1 MFAFRSL
8 QSGVGPPMGGVAG
21 TRSADGRSWCGYVS
35 FDGRAVL
42 RSVDGQARCVVK
54 LTSDQERRN
63 VASDPW
69 KTRCDRL
76 AAFAP
81 CVDVQERD
89 AMRLAVAFENQ
100 VHVLARADDRWI
112 EEARMMLPSRV
123 LSLAWSGDARG
134 MAICDEQGGVSRWTR
149 RASEARWTMRERKEF
164 QTTPQ
169 RCACAQTVVSPVA
182 FHRSG
187 EVVRVWCDDGRVHVL
202 PNTDHALHLA
212 WRHRRRVGT
221 EGLPATSG
229 ALQAWET
236 DEGHQATLLVQQNDG
251 SIRLW
256 MRTNG
261 GFIPSE
267 SLHTE
272 TVTVC
277 WVEPVGE
284 PEHGDLS
291 FVAGINKNGNVQIWV
306 AMGLSRQRGQSV
318 IIAPWK
324 ILHGVF
330 ANHHELEGVALIHAE
345 LCYVSDTKLDRWRDK
360 KMDGQHAVDAQWNL
374 LAMQEDGLLSQVCLQ
389 SSTSGEAESSHR
401 ILQQV
406 QMLVAGHIGDIC
418 SLDTLE
424 GRLAV
429 AVDESGQ
436 ALIWAIPC
444 SVPEP
449 ANAGAQNAPLV
460 CKGRIPGARYV
471 SVVWIEASTRGT
483 TNVGHQQ
490 GSPSKTSSNCTCL
503 LGAASST
510 GVDIYEIWEGCHV
523 HFACHAPYP
532 EKQSKI
538 HTLFTAHGCLCALG
552 QDEVLHVPLV
562 YTWSLEQ
569 NAHHKWICVLQTR
582 HSHFAPLSAW
592 ATVVPPSPFQLVLGH
607 TDGSITLLCLKNN
620 SDGPYQSTNKCGY
633 MQSWDKELQFC
644 WEIVGQ
650 VVTHGSP
657 VSGIAVC
664 PGGGRIAVHFDRL
677 DRIAIL
683 QAEAA
688 SDAIYLH
695 EGEINLEAKVHRGR
709 VHISWLDAG
718 GTYPLLLVGSVNG
731 MVQCFLR
738 CHVQLSPFQPWR
750 CLASYMDGSEN
761 AVGVTWANGGLPI
774 AALGPNLHVLSP
786 HLQILSGRA
795 EVANL
800 LPPGKV
806 HKGVCS
812 IFTAAS
818 ALSGAVP
825 VYFPTVLRKL
835 VVQGSFYY
843 VRSVLRCM
851 LHCLQGG
858 GKIMDGISMESM
870 LRSNSPFAAGTKSG
884 LISAADGSG
893 AEEFTTREA
902 KDLNE
907 LLEDARLRHT
917 GLAQVGLQRD
927 ALLSLQAIA
936 THLAEL
942 DGGSQPMG
950 LDNPGKRFYRTVRA
964 KQIIRQRVT
973 DAIGRQTFKDTVPGS
988 ALAVRAQVGE
998 QPIVVG
1004 MQDAAWAVLSGG
1016 EDLLLNNCIAEQK
1029 QMPWE
1034 VFEGLKGGFWVR
1046 RREFLRSKC
1055 EQFARLKYAKTK
1067 DPEDCVLLYVALRRL
1082 NVLQGLYKVAG
1093 NKKFVEF
1100 FSRDFSLEENR
1111 IAALKNAHALLS
1123 QHRYELAAAFFYLGD
1138 APDHAMTVLAKQA
1151 GQIQLAIVTCRL
1163 WELSGHQQFRT
1174 MLDTVLVPIALA
1186 NGDRWLLSILYLL
1199 KEDAVKAAMCIGRI
1213 NVHSH
1218 ESCRIQ
1224 KGDEFAADY
1233 CQEILGHPLFRIP
1246 KEPMKRATKLAALR
1260 AAFAWEAYGI
1270 PLQALEALRL
1280 WRIGLADASDLAM
1293 QRSGVEAT
1301 DPVVSGVL
1309 DMSAFSMVDYR
1320 SSAKDSP
1327 SEPATPSSF
1336 EEEAFEAEAASEG
1349 YMQTEVQNSILES
1362 WSARLGA
1369 ACLTRP
1375 YATGRVMEEDVPESV
1390 IAADIGPFVNSH
1402 FGIESEIVQMQME
1415 KFTNL
1420 LRSWKIGKVSRHHA
1434 EQFGNINT
1442 SAFSE
1447 NKVGGRQSSLPM
1459 EVSNMEAGHR
1469 ACASAAVKVPDSRR
1483 IQGKFEHPG
1492 EVAHVAGELLYAICS
1507 NPYNTAE
1514 LVVST
1519 DLKGF
1524 VCTNL
1529 STGAHFSS
1537 TASYF
1542 NSFRTYGRIW
1552 RQVNARHL
1560 NIHSERNTDVE
1571 NGPNFRTTCTRTLDS
1586 HPFSDLF
1593 ASGSLAPSSSSNKSV
1608 YLWQFDASVPVQQYC
1623 FPGPSDGAHFSPAA
1637 KVRFDDFGDRLACMT
1652 FCGHVAQWGIANAC
1666 SHASLP
1672 LYMQRVFTGTGRD
1685 LVFIN
1690 GHSSLLAVAGSS
1702 DKGCSLHLLDLL
1714 SPPCKGIVA
1723 SLDVHGGQTRTL
1735 ATWSRSAV
1743 PKFVSGGGTGMIM
1756 AHDIRQ
1762 DGQYLWSTKACDEG
1776 KISCLAVGQ
1785 FELQGAT
1792 RDIVAYGTQSG
1803 SVGVLDAKTG
1813 KSLQDFPGV
1822 HERKTFLNPRGA
1834 HALSVHAV
1842 TDIKAIENEGLVSCG
1857 ADGFVKLFKHV

>member
-8 QSGVGPPMGGVAG
+8 QSGVGPPMGEVAG
-21 TRSADGRSWCGYVS
+21 TRSTDGRSWCGYVS
-35 FDGRAVL
+35 YDGRAVL

-54 LTSDQERRN
+54 LTSDQGRPNESCD
-63 VASDPW
+63 AW

-123 LSLAWSGDARG
+123 SSLDWSGDARG
-134 MAICDEQGGVSRWTR
+134 MAICDDQGGVSRWTR

-164 QTTPQ
+164 QSTPQ

-187 EVVRVWCDDGRVHVL
+187 EVVRVWCDGGRVHVL
-202 PNTDHALHLA
+202 PNTNHAVHLA
-212 WRHRRRVGT
+212 WRHLRKVGK
-221 EGLPATSG
+221 ESVRATSG
-229 ALQAWET
+229 ELQAWET
-236 DEGHQATLLVQQNDG
+236 DEGDRATLLVQQDDG

-256 MRTNG
+256 MRTDDR
-261 GFIPSE
+261 FIPSE
-267 SLHTE
+267 SWPTE

-284 PEHGDLS
+284 PEHEDLS

-306 AMGLSRQRGQSV
+306 AMGLSRQRGQGV
-318 IIAPWK
+318 MIAPWK

-330 ANHHELEGVALIHAE
+330 ANRHELEGAALIHAE
-345 LCYVSDTKLDRWRDK
+345 LCYVSDTNLDRWRDT
-360 KMDGQHAVDAQWNL
+360 KMDGRHAVDAQWSL
-374 LAMQEDGLLSQVCLQ
+374 LAMQEGGLLSHVCLQ
-389 SSTSGEAESSHR
+389 SSTGGEAESSHR
-401 ILQQV
+401 LLHQEH
-406 QMLVAGHIGDIC
+406 MLVAGHVGDIC

-436 ALIWAIPC
+436 ALIWAIPS
-444 SVPEP
+444 SVPES
-449 ANAGAQNAPLV
+449 ANAGVQTAPLV
-460 CKGRIPGARYV
+460 CKGRIPGAGYV
-471 SVVWIEASTRGT
+471 SVVWIEAPTKGMTSAGD
-483 TNVGHQQ
+483 QQ
-490 GSPSKTSSNCTCL
+490 GSPPKTSSNCTRL
-503 LGAASST
+503 LGAASGS
-510 GVDIYEIWEGCHV
+510 GIDIFEIWEGCYI
-523 HFACHAPYP
+523 HFACHAPFP

-538 HTLFTAHGCLCALG
+538 LTLFTAHGCLCALG
-552 QDEVLHVPLV
+552 QDVVLHVPFV
-562 YTWSLEQ
+562 CTWSLEQ
-569 NAHHKWICVLQTR
+569 DAHQKWICVLQTC
-582 HSHFAPLSAW
+582 HSHFASLSAW
-592 ATVVPPSPFQLVLGH
+592 AIAAPPSPFQLVLGH
-607 TDGSITLLCLKNN
+607 IDGCITLLCLKKN
-620 SDGPYQSTNKCGY
+620 SDGPDQSTKKCGY
-633 MQSWDKELQFC
+633 MQSSNKQLQFC

-650 VVTHGSP
+650 VVACGSP

-664 PGGGRIAVHFDRL
+664 PGGGRIAVHFDSL
-677 DRIAIL
+677 DRISIL

-695 EGEINLEAKVHRGR
+695 EGEINLEVKVQRGR

-761 AVGVTWANGGLPI
+761 AVAVTWAKGGLPI
-774 AALGPNLHVLSP
+774 AALGSNLHVLSP

-818 ALSGAVP
+818 ALSGALP

-843 VRSVLRCM
+843 VRCVLRCM

-858 GKIMDGISMESM
+858 GKIMDGVSMESM
-870 LRSNSPFAAGTKSG
+870 LCTNSPLAAGTKSG
-884 LISAADGSG
+884 PNSAADGTG
-893 AEEFTTREA
+893 AEKFTSREA

-907 LLEDARLRHT
+907 LLEEVRLRHT

-1016 EDLLLNNCIAEQK
+1016 EDLLLHNCITEQK

-1046 RREFLRSKC
+1046 RREVLRSKC

-1138 APDHAMTVLAKQA
+1138 APDHAVTVLAKQA

-1163 WELSGHQQFRT
+1163 WELSGHQQFKA
-1174 MLDTVLVPIALA
+1174 MLDTILVPIALA
-1186 NGDRWLLSILYLL
+1186 NGDRWLLSILYVL
-1199 KEDAVKAAMCIGRI
+1199 KEDALKAAMCIGRI
-1213 NVHSH
+1213 DVHSQ

-1224 KGDEFAADY
+1224 KGDEFSADY
-1233 CQEILGHPLFRIP
+1233 CQEIMRSPLFRIP
-1246 KEPMKRATKLAALR
+1246 KGPMKRATKFAALR
-1260 AAFAWEAYGI
+1260 AALAWEAYGI

-1280 WRIGLADASDLAM
+1280 WRKGLADASDLAV
-1293 QRSGVEAT
+1293 QKSGEEAT
-1301 DPVVSGVL
+1301 GPVMSGVL
-1309 DMSAFSMVDYR
+1309 DMPAFSTVDNR

-1327 SEPATPSSF
+1327 SEPATPRSF
-1336 EEEAFEAEAASEG
+1336 EEEALEAEAASEG

-1375 YATGRVMEEDVPESV
+1375 YATGRVMEEDVPDSV
-1390 IAADIGPFVNSH
+1390 IAADIRPFVNSDL
-1402 FGIESEIVQMQME
+1402 GIESEIVQKQME
-1415 KFTNL
+1415 KFTHL
-1420 LRSWKIGKVSRHHA
+1420 LKSWKIGKVSRHHA
-1434 EQFGNINT
+1434 EQLGNSSTI
-1442 SAFSE
+1442 AFSE
-1447 NKVGGRQSSLPM
+1447 NKVGGGQSSLPL
-1459 EVSNMEAGHR
+1459 EISSMEARHCGY
-1469 ACASAAVKVPDSRR
+1469 ASTALKALNSKRL
-1483 IQGKFEHPG
+1483 QGKFEHPG
-1492 EVAHVAGELLYAICS
+1492 EVVHVAGELFYAICS
-1507 NPYNTAE
+1507 NPYNNAE

-1519 DLKGF
+1519 DLKGLLW
-1524 VCTNL
+1524 TNL
-1529 STGAHFSS
+1529 STGAHLSS
-1537 TASYF
+1537 TASF
-1542 NSFRTYGRIW
+1542 LKSSRTYGRIW
-1552 RQVNARHL
+1552 RQVNARRT
-1560 NIHSERNTDVE
+1560 NIHSESNTDVE
-1571 NGPNFRTTCTRTLDS
+1571 GGPNILTICTRTLDS
-1586 HPFSDLF
+1586 HPVSDLF
-1593 ASGSLAPSSSSNKSV
+1593 ASGSLEPSSSSKNSV
-1608 YLWQFDASVPVQQYC
+1608 YLWQFDASVPAQQYC
-1623 FPGPSDGAHFSPAA
+1623 FPCPSDGAHFLPAA
-1637 KVRFDDFGDRLACMT
+1637 KVRFDNFGDRLACMT
-1652 FCGHVAQWGIANAC
+1652 FCGHVAQWGVTNAC
-1666 SHASLP
+1666 SYASLP
-1672 LYMQRVFTGTGRD
+1672 LYMQRVFTGSGRD

-1702 DKGCSLHLLDLL
+1702 EKGCSLHLLDLL
-1714 SPPCKGIVA
+1714 SPPSKGIVA

-1735 ATWSRSAV
+1735 ATWSRSTV
-1743 PKFVSGGGTGMIM
+1743 PTFISGGGTGMIM
-1756 AHDIRQ
+1756 GHDIRQ
-1762 DGQYLWSTKACDEG
+1762 DGQYLWSAKACDEG
-1776 KISCLAVGQ
+1776 KISCLAMGQ

-1842 TDIKAIENEGLVSCG
+1842 TDIKVIENEGLVSCG